1 MVEPME
7 LKYTLSQ
14 SEIMDGDIICFQ
26 AEVSDQEARELE
38 SQGLYSDAQ
47 RFYNLLQRRLV
58 EPDKIGGSPVKSG
71 NSQEVQNV
79 IPGV

>member
-7 LKYTLSQ
+7 LEYTLSQ
-14 SEIMDGDIICFQ
+14 SEIVDGDIICFQ

-58 EPDKIGGSPVKSG
+58 KPAKRGGLLLNPG
-71 NSQEVQNV
+71 
-79 IPGV
+79 IPRGSRM